1 MTENNWNE
9 KYTIGNQYKIRGCC
23 RMDQQSGSQGN
34 RNHPTR
40 TAKRKEFFKMRV
52 VQGTS
57 GTTSSVLT
65 FVL

>member
-1 MTENNWNE
+1 
-9 KYTIGNQYKIRGCC
+9 
-23 RMDQQSGSQGN
+23 MDQQSGSQGN

-65 FVL
+65 FVLQGFQKEKRERKGEETI